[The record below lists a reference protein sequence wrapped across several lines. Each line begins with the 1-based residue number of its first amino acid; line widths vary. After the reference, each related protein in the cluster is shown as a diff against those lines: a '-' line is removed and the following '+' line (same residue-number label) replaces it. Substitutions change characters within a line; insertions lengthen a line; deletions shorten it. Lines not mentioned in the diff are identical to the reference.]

1 MHDSRTLEQS
11 VQRPDNPTP
20 ATDEALVDAVRAGCT
35 PLFAELVRRH
45 NQRLFRAVRCIVLN
59 DDEAQ
64 DVVQQAYVSAFEHLA
79 QFAGHAKFSTWLTR
93 IAVNEA
99 LARART
105 LTTHRRHDRDWQAFD
120 DGWQRGGRHDATPE
134 SNAFQ
139 GELRQLLEV
148 ALDRL
153 EACHRTVLVLRDV
166 EGMSSREVAECT
178 GVSEMLVR
186 VRLHRARH
194 QVRMFLG
201 RVIDAATA
209 RPYAFAGERCAR
221 LTQRVLTAI
230 RQRGR

>member
-1 MHDSRTLEQS
+1 MHNSRMLENS
-11 VQRPDNPTP
+11 VQPPDSSTP

-35 PLFAELVRRH
+35 ALFEELVRRH

-99 LARART
+99 LARARSIA
-105 LTTHRRHDRDWQAFD
+105 THRRHERFFQAHD
-120 DGWQRGGRHDATPE
+120 DGWQRGGRRDVTPE
-134 SNAFQ
+134 ASAFQ

-148 ALDRL
+148 ALDHL

-178 GVSEMLVR
+178 GVSELLVR

-194 QVRMFLG
+194 QVRAFLG
-201 RVIDAATA
+201 RTIDPAVA

-221 LTQRVLTAI
+221 LTQRVLTSI
-230 RQRGR
+230 RQLHR

>member
-1 MHDSRTLEQS
+1 MHNSRILEKPGKPQAS
-11 VQRPDNPTP
+11 STP

-35 PLFAELVRRH
+35 ALFEELVRRH

-59 DDEAQ
+59 DDEAE

-99 LARART
+99 LARARI
-105 LTTHRRHDRDWQAFD
+105 LATHRRHERSFHAYD
-120 DGWQRGGRHDATPE
+120 DGWQRGGRPDVTPE
-134 SNAFQ
+134 ASALQ

-148 ALDRL
+148 ALDHL
-153 EACHRTVLVLRDV
+153 EAGHRTVLVLRDV

-178 GVSEMLVR
+178 GVSELLVR

-194 QVRMFLG
+194 QVRLFLG
-201 RVIDAATA
+201 RAVDAAAA

-230 RQRGR
+230 RQMQR